1 MKNLFRIIKEILERD
16 SYSVNDEDYESQ
28 TALHLACM
36 HGHFNVVSVLIKA
49 MADIHARN
57 CYLWTPLDCAAAYGW
72 AKCAQLLIK
81 VRVLRISYVVYRH
94 YTSTSDRLEH
104 RLIS

>member
-1 MKNLFRIIKEILERD
+1 MMIRIVREILSRD

-36 HGHFNVVSVLIKA
+36 HGHYKVVSLLIKA
-49 MADIHARN
+49 MADIQARN

-72 AKCAQLLIK
+72 VKCAQLLIT
-81 VRVLRISYVVYRH
+81 VGFIDSIQIDVH
-94 YTSTSDRLEH
+94 
-104 RLIS
+104 